1 MSVSDLLTLDDEFRI
16 FYFLLSISSLKAEK
30 SLTLKTKQS
39 FKNIEH

>member
-16 FYFLLSISSLKAEK
+16 FYFLLSISFLKAEK

-39 FKNIEH
+39 FQNIEH